1 VAGHTLGAY
10 THSGK
15 LGLSLVLVPI
25 VAFIASV
32 VLGVVYAYL
41 VVYVPAAGYIS
52 ILFVAGFAFLLGWLI
67 SISGYAA
74 RCRSTGFLHVAGL
87 IFGAFA
93 LYVSWAAFTFALL
106 KRSDIGFHGS
116 LLDVFRSPGAIWS
129 FAKAIN
135 AEGWYKV
142 LGITPK
148 GALLWIFWVI
158 EALIV
163 ILGAAIIAGVGITGR
178 VFCERCNRWCTTT
191 EKAARLG
198 QPQDQSQLAG
208 LGPSNLAP
216 LMSLSPAPESA
227 NPHIRVDTW
236 HCPKCRTTA
245 AVQAKTCSFT
255 LDRKG
260 KREEKTEDLTPV
272 CLVSPETLQEI
283 KTLAARPSA

>member
-15 LGLSLVLVPI
+15 LGFGPVLVPI

-32 VLGVVYAYL
+32 VLGVAYAYAD
-41 VVYVPAAGYIS
+41 VYVPVAGYIT
-52 ILFVAGFAFLLGWLI
+52 IVLVAGFAALLGWVI
-67 SISGYAA
+67 AITGYAA
-74 RCRSTGFLHVAGL
+74 RCRSEGFLHLVGL
-87 IFGAFA
+87 IAGVFA
-93 LYVSWAAFTFALL
+93 LYVSWAAFTYALL

-116 LLDVFRSPGAIWS
+116 LLDVLRSPGAIWG

-148 GALLWIFWVI
+148 GVLLWVFWVI
-158 EALIV
+158 EALVIV
-163 ILGAAIIAGVGITGR
+163 LGVAIVAGLGIVGR

-191 EKAARLG
+191 KKAARLG

-208 LGPSNLAP
+208 LGPDNLAP
-216 LMSLSPAPESA
+216 LMSLPPAPESA

-255 LDRKG
+255 VDKKG